1 MHHFCPPQPL
11 RKVKTDLK
19 SARRDAFSG
28 VSVTRGGSVVEERQQ
43 EEWWVHWRSNRSS
56 CGSGRP
62 PGRLARRPVARPG
75 RRVRAVDQDE
85 RRDVAERVV
94 DRHRRLPAAAARAY
108 ASESSRGSAVASG
121 RRGAASLPDARKRLG
136 GACGLG
142 GGAFESSPA
151 PGKQQEAAGGCRR
164 SEIVLQQ
171 QREVGEVGRRRA
183 ASWSSI
189 VKRESQRCSRTTCR
203 RGGPGATRRSGL
215 HTTARGHRR
224 SFLTSRRLW
233 RARAREREKLR
244 APGLVWCGSF
254 STLYPT
260 RRQRGRAVQASL
272 SLVQI

>member
-1 MHHFCPPQPL
+1 MC
-11 RKVKTDLK
+11 R
-19 SARRDAFSG
+19 S
-28 VSVTRGGSVVEERQQ
+28 TRGGSVVEGRQQ
-43 EEWWVHWRSNRSS
+43 EEWWVHCRSNRSA

-85 RRDVAERVV
+85 RRDVAERVI
-94 DRHRRLPAAAARAY
+94 DRHRRLSAAAARAY
-108 ASESSRGSAVASG
+108 ASGSSRGSAVASG

-142 GGAFESSPA
+142 GGAYESSPT
-151 PGKQQEAAGGCRR
+151 PGKRQEAAGGCRR

-171 QREVGEVGRRRA
+171 RRDVHHRSRRRA

-189 VKRESQRCSRTTCR
+189 IKRESQRCSGTTCR
-203 RGGPGATRRSGL
+203 PGGPGETARSGL

-224 SFLTSRRLW
+224 SFLTSRRLR

-244 APGLVWCGSF
+244 APGLVCCGSF

-272 SLVQI
+272 SFVRS

>member
-1 MHHFCPPQPL
+1 MVGTLAQQQ
-11 RKVKTDLK
+11 V
-19 SARRDAFSG
+19 G
-28 VSVTRGGSVVEERQQ
+28 V
-43 EEWWVHWRSNRSS
+43 
-56 CGSGRP
+56 
-62 PGRLARRPVARPG
+62 RLGATSWAPSTPTVARPG
-75 RRVRAVDQDE
+75 RHVRAVDQGE

-108 ASESSRGSAVASG
+108 ASGSSHGSAVASG

-142 GGAFESSPA
+142 GGAFESSRA
-151 PGKQQEAAGGCRR
+151 PGKRQEAAGGCRR

-171 QREVGEVGRRRA
+171 RRDVGRRSRRRT

-189 VKRESQRCSRTTCR
+189 DKLDSQRCSGTTCR
-203 RGGPGATRRSGL
+203 RGGPGATARSGL
-215 HTTARGHRR
+215 LTTARGHRR

-244 APGLVWCGSF
+244 APGLVCCGSF

-260 RRQRGRAVQASL
+260 RRQRLRGVEASL
-272 SLVQI
+272 RSVRF